1 MPVALLV
8 QLLGECRG
16 LCSTAGCCTPLCP
29 ACCPLQ
35 CCKIRLAD
43 RLEDT
48 IELTK
53 MLESSGCDLLTG
65 GPRVKSMSMAPFCMK
80 GLMMYLGV

>member
-1 MPVALLV
+1 
-8 QLLGECRG
+8 
-16 LCSTAGCCTPLCP
+16 
-29 ACCPLQ
+29 
-35 CCKIRLAD
+35 LAD